1 MWISVVQTHNVCVCV
16 CVGSVHLLNDG
27 TAQHQQQQLS
37 DVSFDN
43 WEIDPRSVELGVEI
57 GQGAFGR
64 VLTGFYR
71 NQQVAIKVLKGMCY
85 LTFYYYCYV
94 RRNLTLGHNPPVRS
108 PSPQYIHVDGTK
120 APKVAGET

>member
-1 MWISVVQTHNVCVCV
+1 MNGLCVCV

-27 TAQHQQQQLS
+27 AQQQLQQQLS

-43 WEIDPRSVELGVEI
+43 WEIDPRNVALGVEI

-71 NQQVAIKVLKGMCY
+71 NQQVAIKVLKGIFKY
-85 LTFYYYCYV
+85 STISLLLK
-94 RRNLTLGHNPPVRS
+94 RA
-108 PSPQYIHVDGTK
+108 PS
-120 APKVAGET
+120 